1 MNRRISWA
9 KWGLL
14 LARIA
19 VSGIFLAAGLL
30 KLKDAELTLIA
41 IFQYQLVSWEHA
53 GLLGALLPWFEIVGA
68 LGLWWPKGRLGAA
81 ALCSGLTL
89 VFLAA
94 LGSAVARDLDITCG
108 CFGTADLQVTAAK
121 RLAEDF
127 GLLALCLWLW
137 VSEVRNVRARL
148 QFESGTV

>member
-1 MNRRISWA
+1 MNSRISWA

-19 VSGIFLAAGLL
+19 VSGIFLVAGLL

-89 VFLAA
+89 VFSRHSVQRWR
-94 LGSAVARDLDITCG
+94 GIWTSRAVVLVLPIFR
-108 CFGTADLQVTAAK
+108 
-121 RLAEDF
+121 
-127 GLLALCLWLW
+127 
-137 VSEVRNVRARL
+137 
-148 QFESGTV
+148 